1 MNYYDVL
8 EVSPKASAE
17 VIRAAYKSLM
27 QRYHPD
33 KSPGSGEFAERA
45 ALIAQAY
52 EVLSNEDKRLNYD
65 LELLRRP
72 PRRDAA
78 ATATTPVDQ
87 AYPTERRAASA
98 PRSVY
103 ARYGWVLVV
112 SLIVLGGLIYV
123 LTKKPAATSVA
134 APGSVAV
141 LAPSPG
147 TAVTAAEPAPAPIP
161 GVGPVV
167 AAVPVAGSQMIPEF
181 VTQLSIGL
189 VPSDP
194 VHGQLHVLQIPNLGV
209 RVGTDDPA
217 RWIHKIETDRPLLIP
232 RLLDRLAHAK
242 YEELIKP
249 EGGAYLKRLI
259 EDAMCEALGLERL
272 APQSAM
278 GSAPPRAQLEVML
291 SQSYTVK

>member
-1 MNYYDVL
+1 MNYYDIL
-8 EVSPKASAE
+8 EVGPKASAE
-17 VIRAAYKSLM
+17 VIRGAYESLM
-27 QRYHPD
+27 QRHHPD
-33 KSPGSGEFAERA
+33 KSADAGESAERTS
-45 ALIAQAY
+45 LIAQAY

-72 PRRDAA
+72 SRREAA
-78 ATATTPVDQ
+78 ATAAAPVDH
-87 AYPTERRAASA
+87 AYPTEQRAVSA

-103 ARYGWVLVV
+103 ARYGWVLVAALV
-112 SLIVLGGLIYV
+112 VLGGLFYV
-123 LTKKPAATSVA
+123 LTKKPTATSVA
-134 APGSVAV
+134 APGSVA
-141 LAPSPG
+141 APSPS
-147 TAVTAAEPAPAPIP
+147 TSVAAPESAPIP

-167 AAVPVAGSQMIPEF
+167 ALVPVAGSQMIPEF

-259 EDAMCEALGLERL
+259 EEAMCEALGLERL